1 MSSGQLVKSMC
12 NLENRIIARTFV
24 EGNFTFAEGIS
35 ANNKLQAERL
45 KQDPELLQEVIEGL
59 GQLALKHKPDLIT
72 YVPNGA
78 RMFAESVAKDLG
90 LPVVHLFKQL
100 DLPGQPGQMFIRR
113 PMDRKAL
120 LDPKIG
126 RVVIIE
132 DISRTFGSPD
142 KVLKLD
148 SMGQKARGLV
158 SIFHRGEEEARRNF
172 SLETHSVAARYLP
185 PQMSEEELA
194 RYRTLAMELN

>member
-1 MSSGQLVKSMC
+1 MRS
-12 NLENRIIARTFV
+12 LEDRIIARTFV

-45 KQDPELLQEVIEGL
+45 NQDPKLLQEIIDRL
-59 GQLALKHKPDLIT
+59 GQLAMKLKPDSIT

-78 RMFAESVAKDLG
+78 RMFAESVATE
-90 LPVVHLFKQL
+90 L
-100 DLPGQPGQMFIRR
+100 DLPIIHLVKQVDLECQLGKMFYRR
-113 PMDRKAL
+113 PSDRRAVVEDPSINEIL
-120 LDPKIG
+120 L
-126 RVVIIE
+126 IE
-132 DISRTFGSPD
+132 DISRTFGSPNR
-142 KVLKLD
+142 VLELEG
-148 SMGQKARGLV
+148 MQQKATGLV